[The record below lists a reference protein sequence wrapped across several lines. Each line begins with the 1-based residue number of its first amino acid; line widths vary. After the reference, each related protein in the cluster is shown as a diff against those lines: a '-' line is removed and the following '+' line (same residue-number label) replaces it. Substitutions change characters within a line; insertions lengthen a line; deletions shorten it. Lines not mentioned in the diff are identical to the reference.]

1 MGGRGAAGASAPVC
15 LGFPG
20 LDRPVVLPDDPAL
33 IRALRACLTGWVADT
48 VAVPVSGAL
57 DPVCTVDRHRGR
69 FRLRSAFLA
78 APMTGLTVATAVCGV
93 IADLA
98 QGYAE
103 ARAGWRALHCGA
115 FAWGGR
121 LVAVTGP
128 ARAGKSTLMA
138 RMTAEPGVAVFCD
151 DVLPLRPDGLAV
163 ALGVAPRL
171 RLPLPAPVSPA
182 FRAHVADHIGPRD
195 ARYGYLC
202 APGIAP
208 HGTVAPLAAFV
219 VLDRRAD
226 GPARLHRLERS
237 EAVWHLLAQTIG
249 EVSPGLDPGAALE
262 LADRALDDVVCLRLV
277 YAGLEDAVACLRQ
290 AFDAPD
296 WPGVPPAEPVPAV
309 PPVAVTAVPRAA
321 VWARATGVAVRRRG
335 AGTFLWRLGGQ
346 DLFALDAV
354 AGAIW
359 TLLEVPGS
367 ADDLAAT
374 LVRVFPDV
382 GFDRLASDA
391 ACLLA
396 QMQAAGLVE
405 PAG

>member
-1 MGGRGAAGASAPVC
+1 VG

-33 IRALRACLTGWVADT
+33 IGALRACVAGWVPET
-48 VAVPVSGAL
+48 VAVPASGAV
-57 DPVCTVDRHRGR
+57 DPVCTVERHRGQ
-69 FRLRSAFLA
+69 FRLRSPFLA
-78 APMTGLTVATAVCGV
+78 APMAGLTVTTAACGV

-98 QGYAE
+98 QGYVE
-103 ARAGWRALHCGA
+103 ARPGWRALHCGA
-115 FAWGGR
+115 FALRGR
-121 LVAVTGP
+121 LVAVTGA
-128 ARAGKSTLMA
+128 ARAGKSTLIA

-151 DVLPLRPDGLAV
+151 DVLPLRPDGTAV
-163 ALGVAPRL
+163 ALGIAPRL
-171 RLPLPAPVSPA
+171 RLPLPATLSPT
-182 FRAHVADHIGPRD
+182 FRAHVARHIGPRD

-208 HGTVAPLAAFV
+208 HGTVAPFAAFV

-296 WPGVPPAEPVPAV
+296 WPGVMPADPVPAAA
-309 PPVAVTAVPRAA
+309 PMAVTAVAPASVWRRAD
-321 VWARATGVAVRRRG
+321 GVAVRRRG
-335 AGTFLWRLGGQ
+335 DGTFLWRLGGQ

-359 TLLEVPGS
+359 TLLEAPGS
-367 ADDLAAT
+367 ANGLATT
-374 LVRVFPDV
+374 LVHVFPDV
-382 GFDRLASDA
+382 GFDRLALDA
-391 ACLLA
+391 AGLLA